1 MLAAPSAFAQGVPT
15 IDTRNIA
22 QEIRQ
27 LQQMLEDFGIQ
38 SDQLDAALDQINL
51 IQDQLNTLNDTYA
64 ALTGA
69 SDILEMA

>member
-1 MLAAPSAFAQGVPT
+1 MIRIFSAIVTCAMLAVSPAIAQGVPT

-38 SDQLDAALDQINL
+38 TDQLDTLLEQLDLGSGL
-51 IQDQLNTLNDTYA
+51 ITR
-64 ALTGA
+64 
-69 SDILEMA
+69 I